1 MNKKWINILLI
12 AAAVALGVYC
22 WLVLPATVAVQVGL
36 DGQATNTMPKLL
48 AVAIPAGLSVAGSVM
63 SLTGRSSKSRAGYVL
78 ALVGIA
84 VMILTL
90 FFNR

>member
-22 WLVLPATVAVQVGL
+22 WLVLPSTVAVQVGL

-48 AVAIPAGLSVAGSVM
+48 AVVIPAGLSVAGSVM
-63 SLTGRSSKSRAGYVL
+63 SLTGRSSKPRAGYVL

>member
-48 AVAIPAGLSVAGSVM
+48 AVAIPAGL
-63 SLTGRSSKSRAGYVL
+63 
-78 ALVGIA
+78 
-84 VMILTL
+84 
-90 FFNR
+90 

>member
-22 WLVLPATVAVQVGL
+22 CLVLPATVAVQVGL

-48 AVAIPAGLSVAGSVM
+48 AVVIPAGLSVAGSVM
-63 SLTGRSSKSRAGYVL
+63 SLTGRSSKPRAGYVL

>member
-1 MNKKWINILLI
+1 MKKNWLSIVLI
-12 AAAVALGVYC
+12 VAAV
-22 WLVLPATVAVQVGL
+22 VLAVFSWCCLPDVVTVQVGL

-63 SLTGRSSKSRAGYVL
+63 SLTGRSSKPRAGYVL

>member
-22 WLVLPATVAVQVGL
+22 WLVLPATVA
-36 DGQATNTMPKLL
+36 
-48 AVAIPAGLSVAGSVM
+48 IPAGLSVAGSVM
-63 SLTGRSSKSRAGYVL
+63 SLTGRSSKPRAGYVL